1 MEKIEGQFFTHEKSC
16 PLDPSPFLNAH
27 QLGTTLMPAQNSE
40 LISYTHLLKLNDNV
54 LNIWAEFHKK
64 PTDF

>member
-1 MEKIEGQFFTHEKSC
+1 
-16 PLDPSPFLNAH
+16 
-27 QLGTTLMPAQNSE
+27 LGTTLMPAQNSE